1 MQSWQVDGEL
11 YVPVLEALKASC
23 WLAQRETDRAAQAMT
38 KIVPYRQAGYS
49 PELFP
54 TMLGLMDCLQ
64 VRVAMARGEY
74 GAARTQLNGLRA
86 GYRDSMPMG
95 VDLHMSL
102 LDAVLLAR
110 GKSPAQAVKRLVSIV
125 ELAAKEH
132 FISPFTELKQEL
144 EPLLRQTLDQLPTG
158 VFTDALVKLFGIK
171 AATSATR
178 VIVPLAEPIS
188 EREKGVLEC
197 IARGL
202 SNQEV
207 ADKLHISLHT
217 VKTHARRINAKLGV
231 KSRTQAIVRARE
243 LGVL

>member
-1 MQSWQVDGEL
+1 
-11 YVPVLEALKASC
+11 
-23 WLAQRETDRAAQAMT
+23 
-38 KIVPYRQAGYS
+38 
-49 PELFP
+49 
-54 TMLGLMDCLQ
+54 
-64 VRVAMARGEY
+64 
-74 GAARTQLNGLRA
+74 
-86 GYRDSMPMG
+86 MG
-95 VDLHMSL
+95 
-102 LDAVLLAR
+102 
-110 GKSPAQAVKRLVSIV
+110 PAQASKRLLGIV

-132 FISPFTELKQEL
+132 FISPFSELKQEI
-144 EPLLRQTLDQLPTG
+144 EPLLRQASDQLPTG
-158 VFTDALVKLFGIK
+158 VFTDALAKLFGIK
-171 AATSATR
+171 AATSTL
-178 VIVPLAEPIS
+178 VPLAEPIS